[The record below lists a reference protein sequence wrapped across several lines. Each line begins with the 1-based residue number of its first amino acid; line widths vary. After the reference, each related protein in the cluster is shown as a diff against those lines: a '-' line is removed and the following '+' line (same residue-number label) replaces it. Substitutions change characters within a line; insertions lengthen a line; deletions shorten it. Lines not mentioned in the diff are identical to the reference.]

1 MHNDAALPSATRA
14 TTPSVWGGPA
24 GVVFSLGVAELVAGF
39 SSRWRSPL
47 LAVGDAFI
55 DRTPRWLKDVAI
67 DWFGT
72 NDKIALLLG
81 MAATIA
87 ALSVGLGVALHR
99 GRVRAALVAVVAFGV
114 LGVVAAI
121 ATRTPAQSSLIP
133 AIAALVAGVVGIVFL
148 VMLGS
153 RKTTGDE
160 RTSKDA
166 PSPTIGLGPNRR
178 QAAQALSLLAAGTAL
193 GVGGR
198 RVGASFDVNAERD
211 AIQLPTAVQSPASTA
226 SQPEQSSP
234 LETEETTENP
244 EEPATESPAAD
255 DASQTPI
262 PELEPTEALQARA
275 PAIIGLSP
283 LFTPNDDFYRIDTA
297 LTVPQISIDTWTLAI
312 TGMVDEPVTFTWEE
326 LLELPF
332 VEADITL
339 SCVSNEIGGNL
350 LGTARW
356 LGTRLDALLESVGV
370 DPSADQIVGRS
381 VDGYTCGFP
390 LDALDGRNALIAI
403 GMNGE
408 PLPPIHGYPARLIV
422 PGLYGYVSATK
433 WLTEIELTRFD
444 EFDSYWVERD
454 WADDAP
460 IKTQS
465 RIDTPRPLTT
475 VPAGSTPIAGVA
487 WAQTRGIARV
497 EVKVDDGDWAEAN
510 LVPAVNDDTW
520 TQWWLD
526 WDATPGR
533 HTVTVRATD
542 STGEVQTDERATPFP
557 SGATGR
563 HEIVVLVN

>member
-1 MHNDAALPSATRA
+1 MHNETDPPQTRRSATSSTWA
-14 TTPSVWGGPA
+14 GPA
-24 GVVFSLGVAELVAGF
+24 VVVFSLGVAELVAGF
-39 SSRWRSPL
+39 SGRWRSPI

-55 DRTPRWLKDVAI
+55 DRTPRWLKEIAI

-87 ALSVGLGVALHR
+87 ALSVGLGIALKR
-99 GRVRAALVAVVAFGV
+99 GFGRGVIAAVGAFGLLGVIAAL
-114 LGVVAAI
+114 

-133 AIAALVAGVVGIVFL
+133 AIAALLAGLVGVVFL

-153 RKTTGDE
+153 RETTGDGLD
-160 RTSKDA
+160 DA
-166 PSPTIGLGPNRR
+166 ADSPIIGLGPNRR
-178 QAAQALSLLAAGTAL
+178 QATQALGLLAAGTAL

-198 RVGASFDVNAERD
+198 RLGSSFDVGAERD
-211 AIQLPTAVQSPASTA
+211 TIELPTVTRAAQPTTA
-226 SQPEQSSP
+226 P
-234 LETEETTENP
+234 T
-244 EEPATESPAAD
+244 D
-255 DASQTPI
+255 DASSTESTPDTPDESASEAPATADDI
-262 PELEPTEALQARA
+262 PVDELEPVETLAARA
-275 PAIIGLSP
+275 PAIVGLSP

-297 LTVPQISIDTWTLAI
+297 LTVPQVSIDTWTLSI
-312 TGMVDEPVTFTWEE
+312 TGMVDEPITLTWED
-326 LLELPF
+326 LLERPF

-339 SCVSNEIGGNL
+339 SCVSNEVGGNL

-356 LGTRLDALLESVGV
+356 LGTRLDTLLESVGV
-370 DPSADQIVGRS
+370 DPNADQIVGRS

-390 LDALDGRNALIAI
+390 VDALDGRNALVAI

-408 PLPPIHGYPARLIV
+408 PLPAIHGYPARLIV

-454 WADDAP
+454 WVDDAP

-475 VPAGSTPIAGVA
+475 VSAGSTPIAGVA
-487 WAQTRGIARV
+487 WAQTRGITQV
-497 EVKVDDGDWAEAN
+497 EVQVDDGEWVEAN

-533 HTVTVRATD
+533 HTITVRATD
-542 STGEVQTDERATPFP
+542 PDGGVQTDERATPFP

-563 HEIVVLVN
+563 HEIVVIVS